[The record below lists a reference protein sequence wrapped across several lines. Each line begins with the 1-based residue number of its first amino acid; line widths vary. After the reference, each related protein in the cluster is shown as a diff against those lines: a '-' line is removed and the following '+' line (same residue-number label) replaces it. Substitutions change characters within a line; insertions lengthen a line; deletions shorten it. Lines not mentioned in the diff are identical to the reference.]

1 MTQHTPNVIVHPNG
15 ALIGKCGACDVAS
28 FGASRIT
35 PCDTHKRAEG
45 SHAQHTPGP
54 WTVDDCPDA
63 DGYDTIRLADGTL
76 NGNTEAQPIATA
88 YSHAALIA
96 AAPAMLEAL
105 RSCLDLLE
113 ANESDDEWGREF
125 AKPRADAARA
135 ALAAAEARAEANRD

>member
-1 MTQHTPNVIVHPNG
+1 MSARSKIVRDFSG
-15 ALIGKCGACDVAS
+15 QEVAIPYDP
-28 FGASRIT
+28 R
-35 PCDTHKRAEG
+35 DD
-45 SHAQHTPGP
+45 AQHTPGP

-105 RSCLDLLE
+105 KAVESEITRLE
-113 ANESDDEWGREF
+113 RISKQAFSIDEVHPAVDRV
-125 AKPRADAARA
+125 AIATRA
-135 ALAAAEARAEANRD
+135 AIAAAEGK

>member
-63 DGYDTIRLADGTL
+63 DGYDTIRLADGTA

-88 YSHAALIA
+88 YSHSALIA
-96 AAPAMLEAL
+96 AAPIMRDAL
-105 RSCLDLLE
+105 LGLLDWY
-113 ANESDDEWGREF
+113 DMDEGDLR
-125 AKPRADAARA
+125 PLMNAARVVI
-135 ALAAAEARAEANRD
+135 AAAERE

>member
-88 YSHAALIA
+88 YSHSALIA
-96 AAPAMLEAL
+96 AAPIMRDAL
-105 RSCLDLLE
+105 LGLLDWY
-113 ANESDDEWGREF
+113 DMDEGDLR
-125 AKPRADAARA
+125 PLMNAARVVI
-135 ALAAAEARAEANRD
+135 AAAERE

>member
-1 MTQHTPNVIVHPNG
+1 MT
-15 ALIGKCGACDVAS
+15 
-28 FGASRIT
+28 
-35 PCDTHKRAEG
+35 
-45 SHAQHTPGP
+45 QHTPGP

-96 AAPAMLEAL
+96 AAPALLEAL

-113 ANESDDEWGREF
+113 ANESDDEWAREF
-125 AKPRADAARA
+125 AKPKADAARA
-135 ALAAAEARAEANRD
+135 AIAAAEGE